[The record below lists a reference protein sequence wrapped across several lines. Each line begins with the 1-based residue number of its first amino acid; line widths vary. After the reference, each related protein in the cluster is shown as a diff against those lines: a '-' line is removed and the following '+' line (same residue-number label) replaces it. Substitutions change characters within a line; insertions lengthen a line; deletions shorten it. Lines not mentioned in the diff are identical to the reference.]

1 MKTLPHRIAHVARA
15 LESVDVRGLYAQRI
29 FSLDG
34 GHVVLLPTP
43 RDGALTAAEHLARQ
57 WTDRYV
63 TVVVSVPR
71 NAPERVAIEI
81 ARAARAFGRVILCEE
96 GGPDGS
102 VSARR
107 LEDAAR
113 RVECQ
118 YMADPRRA
126 LRHCI
131 DGMLAGDV
139 IVYCCD
145 ALESALE
152 ILDEYGAEHV
162 AQVSETRRAESVA
175 RIHTALN
182 VTPGAKATAHSPR
195 V

>member
-1 MKTLPHRIAHVARA
+1 
-15 LESVDVRGLYAQRI
+15 
-29 FSLDG
+29 
-34 GHVVLLPTP
+34 P
-43 RDGALTAAEHLARQ
+43 RDGALPAAEHLARQ
-57 WTDRYV
+57 WTDHYV
-63 TVVVSVPR
+63 TAVVGVPR
-71 NAPERVAIEI
+71 NAPKRVAIEI

-107 LEDAAR
+107 LQDAAR

-162 AQVSETRRAESVA
+162 AQVPETRRAESVA